1 MPNGRQPCR
10 KLLPQPFAN
19 VPNNGRNNMQRELIP
34 GTQATLFNELPNGQR
49 TLFNGI
55 PPTRGRNPVS
65 VAPSTLE
72 LIGDEIDR
80 HCAERRP
87 MKYQNGL
94 F

>member
-1 MPNGRQPCR
+1 MP
-10 KLLPQPFAN
+10 
-19 VPNNGRNNMQRELIP
+19 RELIP

-49 TLFNGI
+49 TLFNGL
-55 PPTRGRNPVS
+55 PPKRGRNPAS

-80 HCAERRP
+80 QCAERRP
-87 MKYQNGL
+87 MKYQADL